1 MPVNTGTSADL
12 DHEESVLQS
21 LVASV
26 ACSQQQVLAVTR
38 RTPGPRPPIW
48 MQNCTNQE
56 NCNKPAGSSHDDE
69 ISNFR
74 WFIDKHE
81 HLKPHLDK
89 WIFTY
94 LVDLYL
100 CQMYIYSIELCIIIT
115 ANALI
120 RHCNLSGR
128 AKEIQRQWIK
138 YKLCLS
144 LAFITLYRV
153 YIPFKIYFDNEH
165 FSGCGVF
172 SWL

>member
-21 LVASV
+21 LVVRV
-26 ACSQQQVLAVTR
+26 ACSQQKVLAVTR

-74 WFIDKHE
+74 WYIDKYE

-100 CQMYIYSIELCIIIT
+100 CQMYIYSIELYIIIT

-144 LAFITLYRV
+144 LAFITLCWV
-153 YIPFKIYFDNEH
+153 YIPFRIYFDNEH